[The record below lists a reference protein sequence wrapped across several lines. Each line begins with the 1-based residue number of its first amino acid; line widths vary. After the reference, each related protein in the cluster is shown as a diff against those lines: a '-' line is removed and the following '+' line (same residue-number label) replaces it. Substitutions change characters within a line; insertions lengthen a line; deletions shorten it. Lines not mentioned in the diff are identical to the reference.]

1 MACWLRDVDRPWV
14 CEGVGG
20 LLGVGM
26 SAGKDVGCLLDAGVL
41 QGMGVG
47 MCATAGIGVCW
58 SLAAAGD
65 LCESSMDVAGW
76 R

>member
-1 MACWLRDVDRPWV
+1 MGVQGVLEGMAAACWSRCANRPWV

-41 QGMGVG
+41 QGMDVG
-47 MCATAGIGVCW
+47 MCATAGVGV
-58 SLAAAGD
+58 S
-65 LCESSMDVAGW
+65 
-76 R
+76 